1 MYFESTETSRNFTL
15 TTMQD
20 EIFEPNENFVVFL
33 QVLSEYQK
41 LGVYI
46 DSANNEAI
54 ITIVNDD
61 GKIQYIYHPFILM
74 DVFLLELAITFD
86 ESHYAVFENDTM
98 LRVQL
103 KSSQPPY
110 RSISLTVK
118 PIAVNVTSI
127 V

>member
-1 MYFESTETSRNFTL
+1 MPHSGSAIGVCQVCVISVSSILHFEWFLDDDFEGGAFEMYFGFTEISRDFTL
-15 TTMQD
+15 TTIED

-74 DVFLLELAITFD
+74 DVF
-86 ESHYAVFENDTM
+86 Y
-98 LRVQL
+98 
-103 KSSQPPY
+103 
-110 RSISLTVK
+110 
-118 PIAVNVTSI
+118 
-127 V
+127 